1 MLRNVWNRACATDTV
16 RAFIVMNDDGLTVR
30 IVDVVQ
36 ERSERERHAA
46 ADDQQRDEGG
56 NAGVP
61 KKPEHRRRE

>member
-16 RAFIVMNDDGLTVR
+16 RALIVLNEDWLIVR
-30 IVDVVQ
+30 IVGVVE

-46 ADDQQRDEGG
+46 ADDQQRDQGG

-61 KKPEHRRRE
+61 KKPEHHRRE